1 VITLWAATGRP
12 RRADGA
18 ESPHAKRS
26 ICQRAR
32 PEQYSRAL
40 ILCGERGAHR
50 CRIPAIDGVHT
61 CDVCIVG
68 GGFTGCAAA
77 LHLARR
83 GVKVKLLEQSRLGW
97 GASGRNGGQVHVGL
111 RRDQYWLEGKLGA
124 SDARKLWD
132 LALAARAHLDEL
144 IEAYAID
151 CDYRPGL
158 LHADHKARY
167 TRGTRR
173 YVAHLQEA
181 YGYAHIRYVDQEE
194 IRALVA
200 TDGYYGAS
208 FDARGGHL
216 HPLNLVLGI
225 ARGAQ
230 SHGAQLHEGAEVVQ
244 IKRTGGAF
252 VVTTVQA
259 EVHATQVIL
268 ACNGYLRGI
277 SREVEAHVMPIN
289 NFIAVTE
296 PLGAARAAA
305 LVQHGYAVADS
316 RFVVNYYRTTVD
328 QRLLFG
334 GGENYSYRFPK
345 DIAGFVRPH
354 LCKVFPQL
362 RAARIDY
369 AWGGTLA
376 ITPTRMPFIREIEP
390 GFYNASGFSGL
401 GVVLAPYAG
410 KIVADAIAGERRA
423 FDAFAGVPVPR
434 FPGGPAL
441 RWPTLVAAMSLYAL
455 RDRL

>member
-1 VITLWAATGRP
+1 MPSRQSANALAPSTIHAPSYYAATVA
-12 RRADGA
+12 RAVVASPLDG
-18 ESPHAKRS
+18 PHS
-26 ICQRAR
+26 
-32 PEQYSRAL
+32 
-40 ILCGERGAHR
+40 
-50 CRIPAIDGVHT
+50 

-83 GVKVKLLEQSRLGW
+83 GLKVKLLEQSRLGW

-111 RRDQYWLEGKLGA
+111 RRDQDWLEGKLGA
-124 SDARKLWD
+124 SDAHKLWE
-132 LALAARAHLDEL
+132 LALAGRAHLDEL
-144 IEAYAID
+144 IERYGIE
-151 CDYRPGL
+151 CDFRPGL

-167 TRGTRR
+167 TRTTRR
-173 YVAHLQEA
+173 YVARLQEA
-181 YGYAHIRYVDQEE
+181 YGYAHIRYVEQEE

-216 HPLNLVLGI
+216 HPLNYVLGI

-230 SHGAQLHEGAEVVQ
+230 SHGAQLHEGAEVLQ
-244 IKRTGGAF
+244 IERARGAF
-252 VVTTVQA
+252 VVATAQA
-259 EVHATQVIL
+259 QVRASQVIL

-296 PLGAARAAA
+296 PLGAARAAEI
-305 LVQHGYAVADS
+305 VQHGYAVADS

-328 QRLLFG
+328 HRLLFG

-345 DIAGFVRPH
+345 DVAGFVRPH
-354 LCKVFPQL
+354 LLKVFPQL
-362 RAARIDY
+362 SAVHLDY

-410 KIVADAIAGERRA
+410 KIVADAIAGERQA
-423 FDAFAGVPVPR
+423 FEAFARVPVPR

-441 RWPTLVAAMSLYAL
+441 RWPTLVAAMLLYAL

>member
-1 VITLWAATGRP
+1 MPNTEPANALAPSSIHAPSYYAATVAQP
-12 RRADGA
+12 VAATPLDGA
-18 ESPHAKRS
+18 HS
-26 ICQRAR
+26 
-32 PEQYSRAL
+32 
-40 ILCGERGAHR
+40 
-50 CRIPAIDGVHT
+50 

-68 GGFTGCAAA
+68 GGFAGCAAA

-83 GVKVKLLEQSRLGW
+83 GITVKLLEQSRLGW

-111 RRDQYWLEGKLGA
+111 RRDQNWLEGKIGA
-124 SDARKLWD
+124 SDAHKLWE
-132 LALAARAHLDEL
+132 LALEARAHVDAL
-144 IEAYAID
+144 IETYGIQ

-167 TRGTRR
+167 TRATRA
-173 YVAHLQEA
+173 YVAHLREA
-181 YGYAHIRYVDQEE
+181 YGYAHIRYVEQEE

-200 TDGYYGAS
+200 TGGYYGAS

-216 HPLNLVLGI
+216 HPLNFVLGI
-225 ARGAQ
+225 ARAAQ
-230 SHGAQLHEGAEVVQ
+230 NHGAQLHEGAEVLEV
-244 IKRTGGAF
+244 KRSGGGF
-252 VVTTVQA
+252 VVSTAQA
-259 EVHATQVIL
+259 QVHADKVIL

-296 PLGAARAAA
+296 PLGAERAAG
-305 LVQHGYAVADS
+305 LVQNGYAVADS

-328 QRLLFG
+328 HRLLFG

-345 DIAGFVRPH
+345 DVAAFVRPH
-354 LCKVFPQL
+354 LLKVFPQL
-362 RAARIDY
+362 RGVRIDY

-410 KIVADAIAGERRA
+410 KILADAIAGEREA
-423 FDAFAGVPVPR
+423 FSAFARVPVPR

>member
-1 VITLWAATGRP
+1 MPSRQTDNALAPSPVHAPSYYAATVAQP
-12 RRADGA
+12 VAASPLDGA
-18 ESPHAKRS
+18 HA
-26 ICQRAR
+26 
-32 PEQYSRAL
+32 
-40 ILCGERGAHR
+40 
-50 CRIPAIDGVHT
+50 
-61 CDVCIVG
+61 CDVCVIG

-83 GVKVKLLEQSRLGW
+83 GLTVKLLEQSRLGW

-111 RRDQYWLEGKLGA
+111 RRDQYWLESKLGA
-124 SDARKLWD
+124 ADAHKLWQ
-132 LALAARAHLDEL
+132 LALTARAHLDTL
-144 IEAYAID
+144 IETYGIE
-151 CDYRPGL
+151 CDYRCGL
-158 LHADHKARY
+158 LHADHKAHY
-167 TRGTRR
+167 TRATRR

-181 YGYAHIRYVDQEE
+181 YGYAHIRYLDQEE
-194 IRALVA
+194 IRDLIA

-216 HPLNLVLGI
+216 HPLKYVLGI
-225 ARGAQ
+225 ARAAQ
-230 SHGAQLHEGAEVVQ
+230 SHGAQLHEGAEVLK
-244 IKRTGGAF
+244 IERTGDAF
-252 VVTTVQA
+252 VVKTAQA
-259 EVHATQVIL
+259 DVRANQVIL

-277 SREVEAHVMPIN
+277 SSEVEAHVMPIN

-296 PLGAARAAA
+296 PLGAEGAAA
-305 LVQHGYAVADS
+305 VVKHGYAVADS

-328 QRLLFG
+328 CRLLFG
-334 GGENYSYRFPK
+334 GGETYSYRFPL
-345 DIAGFVRPH
+345 DIAGFVRPY
-354 LCKVFPQL
+354 LLKTFPQL
-362 RAARIDY
+362 SAVGIDY

-401 GVVLAPYAG
+401 GVLLAPYAG
-410 KIVADAIAGERRA
+410 KIVADAIAGERHA
-423 FDAFAGVPVPR
+423 FEMFARVPVPR

>member
-1 VITLWAATGRP
+1 MPSRQAANAFAPSPVHAPSYYAATVAHAVAAAP
-12 RRADGA
+12 LDGA
-18 ESPHAKRS
+18 HA
-26 ICQRAR
+26 
-32 PEQYSRAL
+32 
-40 ILCGERGAHR
+40 
-50 CRIPAIDGVHT
+50 

-77 LHLARR
+77 LHLAQR
-83 GVKVKLLEQSRLGW
+83 GRTVKLLEQSRLGW
-97 GASGRNGGQVHVGL
+97 GASGRNGGQAHVGL
-111 RRDQYWLEGKLGA
+111 RRDQDWLEGKLGA
-124 SDARKLWD
+124 SHAHKLWE
-132 LALAARAHLDEL
+132 LALAARAHLDAL
-144 IEAYAID
+144 IETYGIE
-151 CDYRPGL
+151 CDYRAGL

-167 TRGTRR
+167 TRNTRR
-173 YVAHLQEA
+173 YVAHLQET

-216 HPLNLVLGI
+216 HPLNFVLGI

-230 SHGAQLHEGAEVVQ
+230 SHGAELHEGAEVLK
-244 IKRTGGAF
+244 IARSGGAF
-252 VVTTVQA
+252 VVTTAQA
-259 EVHATQVIL
+259 QVRASQVIL

-277 SREVEAHVMPIN
+277 SHEVEAHVMPIN

-296 PLGAARAAA
+296 PLGAERAAA
-305 LVQHGYAVADS
+305 IVKHSYAVADS
-316 RFVVNYYRTTVD
+316 RFVVNYYRMTAD
-328 QRLLFG
+328 HRLLFG
-334 GGENYSYRFPK
+334 GGETYSYRFPK
-345 DIAGFVRPH
+345 DIAAFVRPY
-354 LCKVFPQL
+354 LLKVFPQL
-362 RAARIDY
+362 SAVRIDY

-401 GVVLAPYAG
+401 GVLLAPYAG
-410 KIVADAIAGERRA
+410 KIVADAIAGERHA
-423 FDAFAGVPVPR
+423 FEEFARVPVPR

>member
-1 VITLWAATGRP
+1 MPSRQSANALAPSTIHAPSYYAATVA
-12 RRADGA
+12 RAVVASPLDGQH
-18 ESPHAKRS
+18 S
-26 ICQRAR
+26 
-32 PEQYSRAL
+32 
-40 ILCGERGAHR
+40 
-50 CRIPAIDGVHT
+50 

-83 GVKVKLLEQSRLGW
+83 GLKVKLLEQSRLGW

-111 RRDQYWLEGKLGA
+111 RRDQDWLEGKLGA
-124 SDARKLWD
+124 SDAHKLWE
-132 LALAARAHLDEL
+132 LALAGRAHLDEL
-144 IEAYAID
+144 IETYGIE
-151 CDYRPGL
+151 CDFRPGL

-167 TRGTRR
+167 TRATRR
-173 YVAHLQEA
+173 YVARLQEA
-181 YGYAHIRYVDQEE
+181 YGYAHIRYVEQEE

-216 HPLNLVLGI
+216 HPLNYVLGI

-230 SHGAQLHEGAEVVQ
+230 SHGAQLHEGAEVLQ
-244 IKRTGGAF
+244 IERARGAF
-252 VVTTVQA
+252 VVATAQA
-259 EVHATQVIL
+259 QVHASQVIL

-296 PLGAARAAA
+296 PLGAARAAEI
-305 LVQHGYAVADS
+305 VRHGYAVADS

-328 QRLLFG
+328 HRLLFG

-345 DIAGFVRPH
+345 DVAGFVRPH
-354 LCKVFPQL
+354 LLKVFPQL
-362 RAARIDY
+362 SAVHLDY

-410 KIVADAIAGERRA
+410 KIVADAIAGERQA
-423 FDAFAGVPVPR
+423 FEAFARVPVPR

-441 RWPTLVAAMSLYAL
+441 RWPTLVAAMLLYAL

>member
-1 VITLWAATGRP
+1 MPSRQSANALAPSTLHAPSYYAATVA
-12 RRADGA
+12 RAVVASPLDGA
-18 ESPHAKRS
+18 HS
-26 ICQRAR
+26 
-32 PEQYSRAL
+32 
-40 ILCGERGAHR
+40 
-50 CRIPAIDGVHT
+50 

-83 GVKVKLLEQSRLGW
+83 GLKVKLLEQSRLGW

-111 RRDQYWLEGKLGA
+111 RRDQDWLEGKLGA
-124 SDARKLWD
+124 SDAHKLWE
-132 LALAARAHLDEL
+132 LALAGRAHLDEL
-144 IEAYAID
+144 IETYGIE
-151 CDYRPGL
+151 CDFRPGL

-167 TRGTRR
+167 TRATRR
-173 YVAHLQEA
+173 YVARLQEA

-216 HPLNLVLGI
+216 HPLNYVLGI

-230 SHGAQLHEGAEVVQ
+230 SHGAQLHEGAEVLH
-244 IKRTGGAF
+244 IERARGAF
-252 VVTTVQA
+252 VVATAQA
-259 EVHATQVIL
+259 QVRASQVIL

-296 PLGAARAAA
+296 PLGDARAAEI
-305 LVQHGYAVADS
+305 VQHGYAVADS

-328 QRLLFG
+328 HRLLFG

-354 LCKVFPQL
+354 LLKVFPQL
-362 RAARIDY
+362 SAVRLDY

-410 KIVADAIAGERRA
+410 KIVADAIAGERHA
-423 FDAFAGVPVPR
+423 FEAFARVPVPR

>member
-1 VITLWAATGRP
+1 MANSQANALAPSSQHAPSYYAATASRTVSTMPLEGRH
-12 RRADGA
+12 
-18 ESPHAKRS
+18 S
-26 ICQRAR
+26 
-32 PEQYSRAL
+32 
-40 ILCGERGAHR
+40 
-50 CRIPAIDGVHT
+50 

-77 LHLARR
+77 LHLAQR
-83 GVKVKLLEQSRLGW
+83 GFTVKLLEQSLLGW

-111 RRDQYWLEGKLGA
+111 RRDQNHLEDKLGA
-124 SDARKLWD
+124 AAARNLWE

-144 IEAYAID
+144 ITRFDIA

-167 TRGTRR
+167 TAATRR
-173 YVAHLQEA
+173 YVAHLQER
-181 YGYAHIRYVDQEE
+181 YGYAHIRYVDREE
-194 IRALVA
+194 LRSLVA

-208 FDARGGHL
+208 LDMRGGHL

-225 ARGAQ
+225 ARAAQ
-230 SHGAQLHEGAEVVQ
+230 GFGAQLHEAAEALGVEPA
-244 IKRTGGAF
+244 GSGF
-252 VVTTVQA
+252 VVRTAAA
-259 EVHATQVIL
+259 EVHASQVIL

-277 SREVEAHVMPIN
+277 APEVEAHVMPIN

-296 PLGAARAAA
+296 PLGADGAAA
-305 LVQHGYAVADS
+305 LLKRGYAVADS

-328 QRLLFG
+328 HRLLFG
-334 GGENYSYRFPK
+334 GGENYSYRFPG
-345 DIAGFVRPH
+345 DIAQFVRPH
-354 LCKVFPQL
+354 LVGVFPQL
-362 RAARIDY
+362 KSVRLDY

-376 ITPTRMPFIREIEP
+376 ITPARMPFIRELAP

-410 KIVADAIAGERRA
+410 KILADAIAGERAA
-423 FDAFAGVPVPR
+423 FEAFAAVPVAR

-441 RWPTLVAAMSLYAL
+441 RGPTLIAAMLFYAL
-455 RDRL
+455 RDRI

>member
-1 VITLWAATGRP
+1 MSMRQSENALAPSAIHAPSYYAATI
-12 RRADGA
+12 A
-18 ESPHAKRS
+18 HAVAATS
-26 ICQRAR
+26 LA
-32 PEQYSRAL
+32 
-40 ILCGERGAHR
+40 GAHS
-50 CRIPAIDGVHT
+50 
-61 CDVCIVG
+61 CDVCVVG

-83 GVKVKLLEQSRLGW
+83 GYTVKLLEQSRLGW

-111 RRDQYWLEGKLGA
+111 RRDQNWLEGKLGA
-124 SDARKLWD
+124 AQAHKLWA
-132 LALAARAHLDEL
+132 LALDARAHLDALMESYG
-144 IEAYAID
+144 IE

-167 TRGTRR
+167 TRDTRR
-173 YVAHLQEA
+173 YVAHLQET

-194 IRALVA
+194 VRTLVA

-230 SHGAQLHEGAEVVQ
+230 SHGAQLHEGAEVLSVE
-244 IKRTGGAF
+244 RSGAGF
-252 VVTTVQA
+252 LVKTDAAQVRA
-259 EVHATQVIL
+259 SQVIL

-277 SREVEAHVMPIN
+277 SPAVEAHVMPIN

-296 PLGAARAAA
+296 PLGAERAAGI
-305 LVQHGYAVADS
+305 VRDGYAVADS
-316 RFVVNYYRTTVD
+316 RFVVNYYRITVD

-334 GGENYSYRFPK
+334 GGENYSYRFP
-345 DIAGFVRPH
+345 DDVAAFVRPH
-354 LCKVFPQL
+354 MTKVFPQL
-362 RAARIDY
+362 RGVRLDY

-376 ITPTRMPFIREIEP
+376 ITPSRMPFIREIEP

-410 KIVADAIAGERRA
+410 KILADAIAGERRA
-423 FDAFAGVPVPR
+423 FAAFAGVPVPR
-434 FPGGPAL
+434 FFGGAAL